1 MYLARILRIV
11 SFSCNHTGIENGAT
25 ERRIHRG
32 LIDIAMD
39 KKMMVDHEAFLKGI
53 KPALYRAYNQGL
65 AELFPILKDIRI
77 LKITQVVFFFFNQ
90 RRRNRSMLTTYGKLI

>member
-32 LIDIAMD
+32 LIDIAMV

-65 AELFPILKDIRI
+65 AELFPILKGYPH
-77 LKITQVVFFFFNQ
+77 LKDHTGRFLFFNQ